1 MNVWKIG
8 SRWSE
13 TGTWESRII
22 SIFRRSGIVFIGNN
36 ATERF
41 FREVKCGDY
50 FAIADGLTIRA
61 VARAVANPLPLN
73 DFIAA
78 NAIKVRGEKFDLT
91 NKFDG
96 CYGVRVKI
104 VDIPQSVKLTFGDR
118 RAFVRANIIAK
129 DVISLYEENLSAQ
142 FDIKSRTYRI
152 MATKGQKDDKYSIID
167 HSTFYTIP
175 IYQREYSW
183 GYDQVSRFVGDIL
196 KNYWGVEEKKVI
208 KMEPMFIGTMQLS
221 YKKYISQKEREQDII
236 DGQQRLSTI
245 LCLLKYLS
253 LRYPENSLVKSLNLD
268 WLETR
273 VNNGK
278 EDSYLKA
285 MLGIQDLGEVPSSAE
300 FNSNR
305 YLQNLAIIKE
315 CFEEITNDSEE
326 SASYFE
332 ANISLF
338 IEYILN
344 SIYFVV
350 VETVAGLSKTIQ
362 IFNTINTAGLDLNG
376 NDLFKVRLYEYL
388 HDVKNAGE
396 EAFNEIGEIYKDIK
410 DFNTAWRKSHDYDA
424 ISVGRV
430 RSIYKYYLIS
440 KYQLPVALYSK
451 STDTFFDELFDVLL
465 NVQSH
470 EGMKDL
476 KGLELSLSD
485 LRRISKVVSMWN
497 TSDYRNESD
506 YISYTLIERSRYS
519 RYKNIAYLILLANES
534 LSNDDDRFAQV
545 YECLSALSKMFFCW
559 SIQYAKAVNEMHSFM
574 YNIYRKSYNYIE
586 NRDAILSKIREKTQ
600 SKNND
605 WFKSYCI
612 GQPIAWNRTWKDLI
626 CVLSAYFDEKDAG
639 TPLAKMQGLFE
650 GGYDIE
656 HIHANANT
664 DEGTDISDDLQNSIG
679 NLMLLEYDI
688 NRSIGCIKFREK
700 VDRSSGEK
708 CYRDSSYATV
718 KKICKYEDWLLPNVI
733 QRRNEEIEKIANFL
747 FN

>member
-22 SIFRRSGIVFIGNN
+22 SVFRRSGIVFIGNK

-41 FREVKCGDY
+41 YHEVKCGDY
-50 FAIADGLTIRA
+50 FAIADGLTVRA
-61 VARAVANPLPLN
+61 VARAIANPLPLN
-73 DFIAA
+73 TFIAA

-91 NKFDG
+91 KNYDG

-118 RAFVRANIIAK
+118 RAFVKANIIAK
-129 DVISLYEENLSAQ
+129 DVIRLYEENLSSQ

-152 MATKGQKDDKYSIID
+152 MATKGQKDDKYSVID

-175 IYQREYSW
+175 VYQREYSW
-183 GYDQVSRFVGDIL
+183 NFEQVSRFVGDIL
-196 KNYWGVEEKKVI
+196 KNYWGVEDDKVI

-221 YKKYISQKEREQDII
+221 YKKYISPKESEQDII

-253 LRYPENSLVKSLNLD
+253 LRYPSNDLIKGLSFN

-278 EDSYLKA
+278 EDAYLKE
-285 MLGIQDLGEVPSSAE
+285 MQNLQSLEDIRPSSDYTP
-300 FNSNR
+300 NR
-305 YLQNLAIIKE
+305 YIQNLSIIKE
-315 CFEEITNDSEE
+315 CMEDLTSDEEKHPIP
-326 SASYFE
+326 YFE
-332 ANISLF
+332 DNISSF
-338 IEYILN
+338 IEYVLN

-396 EAFNEIGEIYKDIK
+396 EAFNEIGDIYKNIK
-410 DFNTAWRKSHDYDA
+410 DLNTAWRKSHDFDA

-430 RSIYKYYLIS
+430 RSTYKYYLIS

-476 KGLELSLSD
+476 KGLELSLND
-485 LRRISKVVSMWN
+485 LRRISDVVYLWN
-497 TSDYRNESD
+497 TSEYRNDSE
-506 YISYTLIERSRYS
+506 YITYTMIERSRYS
-519 RYKNIAYLILLANES
+519 RYKNIVYLILLSNES
-534 LSNDDDRFAQV
+534 LSTDARFDQV

-559 SIQYAKAVNEMHSFM
+559 SIQYAKAVNEIHSFM
-574 YNIYRKSYNYIE
+574 FNIYRKSYNYIE
-586 NRDAILSKIREKTQ
+586 NRETILARIREKTL

-605 WFKSYCI
+605 WFKSECI

-626 CVLSAYFDEKDAG
+626 CVLSAYFDEREVG
-639 TPLAKMQGLFE
+639 TSLSDMQKLFDW
-650 GGYDIE
+650 GYDIE
-656 HIHANANT
+656 HIHANANEE
-664 DEGTDISDDLQNSIG
+664 EGTDIPVDLQNSIG

-688 NRSIGCIKFREK
+688 NRSIGCIPFREK
-700 VDRSSGEK
+700 VDRSTGEK
-708 CYRDSSYATV
+708 CYKDSNYATV
-718 KKICKYEDWLLPNVI
+718 KKICKQTDWLLPNVI
-733 QRRNEEIEKIANFL
+733 QRREEEIDKIAHFL
-747 FN
+747 FD